1 MAARIKK
8 IRHDENTVTAMIN
21 AYEMGFEHGSKAYA
35 HLTDAVDVR
44 WFFRHIHPLEP
55 SLNNGVYCSASFCR
69 FPARSLT
76 ILHHP
81 SYTKHWE
88 RKEIATSFYTP
99 KSKVWYA
106 FIRGMERHEQFPVIA
121 KGAKA
126 DIRGVLKKLT
136 ESSSRYIEDGSWIV
150 ALSKDIED
158 AKYIME
164 HNL

>member
-1 MAARIKK
+1 MNQVIKTTEGYMVLMSNEDYACDAQGDNTWDTFNEAREVLNTLTVTKQEQTARIFGQ
-8 IRHDENTVTAMIN
+8 HY
-21 AYEMGFEHGSKAYA
+21 AY
-35 HLTDAVDVR
+35 V
-44 WFFRHIHPLEP
+44 
-55 SLNNGVYCSASFCR
+55 
-69 FPARSLT
+69 
-76 ILHHP
+76 HP

-99 KSKVWYA
+99 KSKSWYA

-126 DIRGVLKKLT
+126 DIRGVLKSLT
-136 ESSSRYIEDGSWIV
+136 ESADKYIEDGTWIE
-150 ALSKDIED
+150 ALSKDIAD

>member
-1 MAARIKK
+1 MNQVIKTTEGYRVLMSNEDYACDEQGNNVFTTFNQARDVLDTLTVTKQEQTARIFGQ
-8 IRHDENTVTAMIN
+8 HY
-21 AYEMGFEHGSKAYA
+21 AY
-35 HLTDAVDVR
+35 V
-44 WFFRHIHPLEP
+44 
-55 SLNNGVYCSASFCR
+55 
-69 FPARSLT
+69 
-76 ILHHP
+76 HP

-88 RKEIATSFYTP
+88 RKEIASTFYTP

-106 FIRGMERHEQFPVIA
+106 FIRGMERHEQFPVIS

>member
-1 MAARIKK
+1 MNQIIKTSGGYMVLMSNEDYACDAQGNNTWDTFNEAREVLDTLTVTKQEQTARIFGQ
-8 IRHDENTVTAMIN
+8 HY
-21 AYEMGFEHGSKAYA
+21 AY
-35 HLTDAVDVR
+35 V
-44 WFFRHIHPLEP
+44 
-55 SLNNGVYCSASFCR
+55 
-69 FPARSLT
+69 
-76 ILHHP
+76 HP

-88 RKEIATSFYTP
+88 RKEIATTFYTP

-126 DIRGVLKKLT
+126 DIRGVLKNLS
-136 ESSSRYIEDGSWIV
+136 ESADKYIEDGKWIE
-150 ALSKDIED
+150 ALSKDIAD

>member
-1 MAARIKK
+1 MNQVIKTADGYMVLMSNEDYACDAQGNNTWDTFNEAREVLDTLTVTKQEQTARIFGQ
-8 IRHDENTVTAMIN
+8 HY
-21 AYEMGFEHGSKAYA
+21 AY
-35 HLTDAVDVR
+35 V
-44 WFFRHIHPLEP
+44 
-55 SLNNGVYCSASFCR
+55 
-69 FPARSLT
+69 
-76 ILHHP
+76 HP

-136 ESSSRYIEDGSWIV
+136 ESSSRYIEDGSWIDT
-150 ALSKDIED
+150 LTGDIEY
-158 AKYIME
+158 AKQVLKE
-164 HNL
+164 TK

>member
-1 MAARIKK
+1 MMNQVIKTTEGYMVLMSNEDYACDEQGNNVFTTFNQARELLDTLTVTKQEQTARIFGQ
-8 IRHDENTVTAMIN
+8 HY
-21 AYEMGFEHGSKAYA
+21 AY
-35 HLTDAVDVR
+35 V
-44 WFFRHIHPLEP
+44 
-55 SLNNGVYCSASFCR
+55 
-69 FPARSLT
+69 
-76 ILHHP
+76 HP

-88 RKEIATSFYTP
+88 RKEIASTFYTP

-106 FIRGMERHEQFPVIA
+106 FIRGMDRNERFPVIA

-164 HNL
+164 NNL

>member
-1 MAARIKK
+1 MNQVIKTADGYMVLMSNEDYACDAQGKNTWDTFNEAREVLDTLTITKQEQTARIFGQ
-8 IRHDENTVTAMIN
+8 HY
-21 AYEMGFEHGSKAYA
+21 AY
-35 HLTDAVDVR
+35 V
-44 WFFRHIHPLEP
+44 
-55 SLNNGVYCSASFCR
+55 
-69 FPARSLT
+69 
-76 ILHHP
+76 HP

-126 DIRGVLKKLT
+126 DIRGVLKRLT
-136 ESSSRYIEDGSWIV
+136 ESADKYIEDGSWIES
-150 ALSKDIED
+150 LSKDIAD

>member
-1 MAARIKK
+1 MNQIIKTSGGYMVLMSNEDYACDAQGDNTWDTFNEAREVLNTLTVTKQEQTARIFGQ
-8 IRHDENTVTAMIN
+8 HY
-21 AYEMGFEHGSKAYA
+21 AY
-35 HLTDAVDVR
+35 V
-44 WFFRHIHPLEP
+44 
-55 SLNNGVYCSASFCR
+55 
-69 FPARSLT
+69 
-76 ILHHP
+76 HP

-126 DIRGVLKKLT
+126 DIRGVLKNLS
-136 ESSSRYIEDGSWIV
+136 ESADKYIEDGTWIE
-150 ALSKDIED
+150 ALSKDIAD

>member
-1 MAARIKK
+1 MNQVIKTADGYMVLMANEDYACDAQGNNTWDTFNEAREVLNTLTVTKQEHTARIFGQ
-8 IRHDENTVTAMIN
+8 HY
-21 AYEMGFEHGSKAYA
+21 AY
-35 HLTDAVDVR
+35 V
-44 WFFRHIHPLEP
+44 
-55 SLNNGVYCSASFCR
+55 
-69 FPARSLT
+69 
-76 ILHHP
+76 HP

-126 DIRGVLKKLT
+126 DIRGVLKSLT
-136 ESSSRYIEDGSWIV
+136 ESADKYIEDGSWIE
-150 ALSKDIED
+150 ALSKDIAD

>member
-1 MAARIKK
+1 MNQVIKTTEGYMVLMSNEDYACDAQGDNTWDTFNEARDVLFTLTVTKQEQTARIFGQ
-8 IRHDENTVTAMIN
+8 HY
-21 AYEMGFEHGSKAYA
+21 AY
-35 HLTDAVDVR
+35 V
-44 WFFRHIHPLEP
+44 
-55 SLNNGVYCSASFCR
+55 
-69 FPARSLT
+69 
-76 ILHHP
+76 HP

-99 KSKVWYA
+99 KSKSWYA

-126 DIRGVLKKLT
+126 DIRGVLKSLT
-136 ESSSRYIEDGSWIV
+136 ESADKYIEDGTWIE
-150 ALSKDIED
+150 ALSKDIAD

>member
-1 MAARIKK
+1 MNQIIKTSGGYMVLMSNEDYACDAQGNNTWDTFNEAREVLDTLTVTKQEQTARIFGQ
-8 IRHDENTVTAMIN
+8 HY
-21 AYEMGFEHGSKAYA
+21 AY
-35 HLTDAVDVR
+35 V
-44 WFFRHIHPLEP
+44 
-55 SLNNGVYCSASFCR
+55 
-69 FPARSLT
+69 
-76 ILHHP
+76 HP

-126 DIRGVLKKLT
+126 DIRGVLKRLT
-136 ESSSRYIEDGSWIV
+136 ESADKYIEDGKWIE
-150 ALSKDIED
+150 ALSKDIAD

>member
-1 MAARIKK
+1 MNQVIKTTEGYMVLMSNEDYACDAQGDNTWDTFNEAREVLDTLTVTKQEQTARIFGQ
-8 IRHDENTVTAMIN
+8 HY
-21 AYEMGFEHGSKAYA
+21 AY
-35 HLTDAVDVR
+35 V
-44 WFFRHIHPLEP
+44 
-55 SLNNGVYCSASFCR
+55 
-69 FPARSLT
+69 
-76 ILHHP
+76 HP

-106 FIRGMERHEQFPVIA
+106 FIRGMERHEQFPVIS

-126 DIRGVLKKLT
+126 DIRGVLKNLT
-136 ESSSRYIEDGSWIV
+136 ESADKYIEDGKWIE
-150 ALSKDIED
+150 ALSKDIAD

>member
-1 MAARIKK
+1 MNQVIKTTEGYMVLMSNEDYACDAQGDNTWDTFNEARDVLFTLTVTKQEQTARIFGQ
-8 IRHDENTVTAMIN
+8 HY
-21 AYEMGFEHGSKAYA
+21 AY
-35 HLTDAVDVR
+35 V
-44 WFFRHIHPLEP
+44 
-55 SLNNGVYCSASFCR
+55 
-69 FPARSLT
+69 
-76 ILHHP
+76 HP

-99 KSKVWYA
+99 KSKSWYA

-126 DIRGVLKKLT
+126 DIRGVLKSLT
-136 ESSSRYIEDGSWIV
+136 ESADKYIEDGSWIE
-150 ALSKDIED
+150 ALSKDIAD

>member
-1 MAARIKK
+1 MNQIIKTSGGYMVLMSNEDYACDAQGDNTWDTFNEAREVLDTLTVTKQEQTARIFGQ
-8 IRHDENTVTAMIN
+8 HY
-21 AYEMGFEHGSKAYA
+21 AY
-35 HLTDAVDVR
+35 V
-44 WFFRHIHPLEP
+44 
-55 SLNNGVYCSASFCR
+55 
-69 FPARSLT
+69 
-76 ILHHP
+76 HP

-126 DIRGVLKKLT
+126 DIRGVLKNLT
-136 ESSSRYIEDGSWIV
+136 ESADKYIEDGKWIE
-150 ALSKDIED
+150 ALSKDIAD

>member
-1 MAARIKK
+1 MNQVIKTTEGYMVEMSNGDYACDALGNNTWDTFNEAREVLCTLTVTKQEQTARIFGQ
-8 IRHDENTVTAMIN
+8 HY
-21 AYEMGFEHGSKAYA
+21 AY
-35 HLTDAVDVR
+35 V
-44 WFFRHIHPLEP
+44 
-55 SLNNGVYCSASFCR
+55 
-69 FPARSLT
+69 
-76 ILHHP
+76 HP

-88 RKEIATSFYTP
+88 RKEIASTFYTP

-126 DIRGVLKKLT
+126 DIRGVLKNLT
-136 ESSSRYIEDGSWIV
+136 ESADKYIEDGTWIE
-150 ALSKDIED
+150 ALSKDIAD

>member
-1 MAARIKK
+1 MNQVIKTADGYMVLMSNEDYACDAQGNNTWDTFNEAREVLDTLTVTKQEQTARIFGQ
-8 IRHDENTVTAMIN
+8 HY
-21 AYEMGFEHGSKAYA
+21 AY
-35 HLTDAVDVR
+35 V
-44 WFFRHIHPLEP
+44 
-55 SLNNGVYCSASFCR
+55 
-69 FPARSLT
+69 
-76 ILHHP
+76 HP

>member
-1 MAARIKK
+1 MNQVIKTADGYMVLMSNEDYACDAQGDNTWDTFNEAREVLDTLTVTKQEQTARIFGQ
-8 IRHDENTVTAMIN
+8 HY
-21 AYEMGFEHGSKAYA
+21 AY
-35 HLTDAVDVR
+35 V
-44 WFFRHIHPLEP
+44 
-55 SLNNGVYCSASFCR
+55 
-69 FPARSLT
+69 
-76 ILHHP
+76 HP

-106 FIRGMERHEQFPVIA
+106 FIRGMERHEQFPVIS

-126 DIRGVLKKLT
+126 DIRGVLKNLT
-136 ESSSRYIEDGSWIV
+136 ESADKYIEDGTWIE
-150 ALSKDIED
+150 ALSKDIAD

>member
-1 MAARIKK
+1 MNQIIKTSGGYMVLMSNEDYACDAQGDNTWDTFNEAREVLDTLTVTKQEQTARIFGQ
-8 IRHDENTVTAMIN
+8 HY
-21 AYEMGFEHGSKAYA
+21 AY
-35 HLTDAVDVR
+35 V
-44 WFFRHIHPLEP
+44 
-55 SLNNGVYCSASFCR
+55 
-69 FPARSLT
+69 
-76 ILHHP
+76 HP

-88 RKEIATSFYTP
+88 RKEIASTFYTP

-126 DIRGVLKKLT
+126 DIRGVLKNLS
-136 ESSSRYIEDGSWIV
+136 ESADKYIEDGSWIE
-150 ALSKDIED
+150 ALSKDIAD

>member
-1 MAARIKK
+1 MNQVIKTADGYMVLMSNEDYACDAQGNNTWDTFNEAREVLNTLTVTKQEQTARIFGQ
-8 IRHDENTVTAMIN
+8 HY
-21 AYEMGFEHGSKAYA
+21 AY
-35 HLTDAVDVR
+35 V
-44 WFFRHIHPLEP
+44 
-55 SLNNGVYCSASFCR
+55 
-69 FPARSLT
+69 
-76 ILHHP
+76 HP

-126 DIRGVLKKLT
+126 DIRGVLKNLT
-136 ESSSRYIEDGSWIV
+136 ESADKYIEDGKWIE
-150 ALSKDIED
+150 ALSKDIAD

>member
-1 MAARIKK
+1 MNQVIKTADGYMVLMSNEDYACDAQGNNTWDTFNEAREVLNTLTVTKQEQTARIFGQ
-8 IRHDENTVTAMIN
+8 HY
-21 AYEMGFEHGSKAYA
+21 AY
-35 HLTDAVDVR
+35 V
-44 WFFRHIHPLEP
+44 
-55 SLNNGVYCSASFCR
+55 
-69 FPARSLT
+69 
-76 ILHHP
+76 HP

-88 RKEIATSFYTP
+88 RKEIASTFYTP

-126 DIRGVLKKLT
+126 DIRGVLKRLS
-136 ESSSRYIEDGSWIV
+136 ESADKYIEDGSWIE
-150 ALSKDIED
+150 ALSKDIAD

>member
-1 MAARIKK
+1 MVLMSNEDYACDAQGNNTWDTFNEAREVLDTLTVTKQEQTARIFGQ
-8 IRHDENTVTAMIN
+8 HY
-21 AYEMGFEHGSKAYA
+21 AY
-35 HLTDAVDVR
+35 V
-44 WFFRHIHPLEP
+44 
-55 SLNNGVYCSASFCR
+55 
-69 FPARSLT
+69 
-76 ILHHP
+76 HP

-126 DIRGVLKKLT
+126 DIRGVLKRLA
-136 ESSSRYIEDGSWIV
+136 ESSSKYIEDGSWIE
-150 ALSKDIED
+150 ALSKDIAD

>member
-1 MAARIKK
+1 MNQIIKTSGGYMVLMSNEDYACDAQGDNTWDTFNEAREVLDTLTVTKQEQTARIFGQ
-8 IRHDENTVTAMIN
+8 HY
-21 AYEMGFEHGSKAYA
+21 AY
-35 HLTDAVDVR
+35 V
-44 WFFRHIHPLEP
+44 
-55 SLNNGVYCSASFCR
+55 
-69 FPARSLT
+69 
-76 ILHHP
+76 HP

-88 RKEIATSFYTP
+88 RKEIATTFYTP

-126 DIRGVLKKLT
+126 DIRGVLKSLT
-136 ESSSRYIEDGSWIV
+136 ESADKYIEDGSWIES
-150 ALSKDIED
+150 LSKDIAD